1 MSDQPQY
8 PQYPSAQPGPQP
20 GQYPAYP
27 QYPAAA
33 QSGPQPVQ
41 YPPHPPQPP
50 AWTDPV
56 APDGR
61 PVADA
66 GRRLAARLVD
76 SVIFMLAAGVLAGA
90 IGGGLVALLVNT
102 AGDESPLVPITGV
115 TAIVLV
121 MLGVQ
126 YVHEVEIPLR
136 WHGQTPGKRMLK
148 LAVASLDPY
157 APLTRGRLT
166 YRWLATLGFSIL
178 SNCYVGLIDP
188 LWCLWDKP
196 YRQCLHDK
204 PARTLVVRVQ

>member
-8 PQYPSAQPGPQP
+8 PQYPPAQPGPPP
-20 GQYPAYP
+20 GQYPQYPGYPAQPPAYP
-27 QYPAAA
+27 A
-33 QSGPQPVQ
+33 
-41 YPPHPPQPP
+41 QPP
-50 AWTDPV
+50 AWTDGV

-61 PVADA
+61 PLADA

-76 SVIFMLAAGVLAGA
+76 SVIFLVAASVLAGA
-90 IGGGLVALLVNT
+90 IGGGLVALMIAV
-102 AGDESPLVPITGV
+102 AGDESPLVPIVAV

-126 YVHEVEIPLR
+126 YVHEVEVPLR
-136 WHGQTPGKRMLK
+136 WHGQTPGKRMLG
-148 LAVASLDPY
+148 LTIASLDPH

-204 PARTLVVRVQ
+204 PARTVVVRLP